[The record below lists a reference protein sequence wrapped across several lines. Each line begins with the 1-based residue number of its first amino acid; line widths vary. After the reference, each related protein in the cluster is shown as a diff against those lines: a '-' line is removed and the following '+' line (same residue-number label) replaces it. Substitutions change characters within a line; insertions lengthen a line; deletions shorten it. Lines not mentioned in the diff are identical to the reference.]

1 MNFQKI
7 LLNIAQNDQKIRGS
21 AMYRESFPS
30 RLKMARK
37 QTGLTQNEVSRE
49 LNLNEKNISKYE
61 TGTIEPNLEWLAKFA
76 LFYGVTVDWLISL
89 EKHPN
94 KTNPMEPVYKE
105 QEIKKS
111 PTATFALRIKKARYD
126 KKLSQSQLAKITNIP
141 PSTIA
146 KYEIEQLE
154 PTLERLAILAI
165 ELEVSA
171 DWLLGIDKQPDS
183 S

>member
-1 MNFQKI
+1 MDFQKI
-7 LLNIAQNDQKIRGS
+7 LLNIAQNAQNKKGYI
-21 AMYRESFPS
+21 MYKESFPS

-37 QTGLTQNEVSRE
+37 QTGLTQREVAKE
-49 LNLNEKNISKYE
+49 LNLSIPNISRYE
-61 TGTIEPNLEWLAKFA
+61 TGAIEPNLEWLAKFA

-94 KTNPMEPVYKE
+94 KINPMEPVYKE

-111 PTATFALRIKKARYD
+111 PAATFALRIKKARYD
-126 KKLSQSQLAKITNIP
+126 KKLSQSQLAKITKIP

-154 PTLERLAILAI
+154 PTIERLAILAI
-165 ELEVSA
+165 ELEISA